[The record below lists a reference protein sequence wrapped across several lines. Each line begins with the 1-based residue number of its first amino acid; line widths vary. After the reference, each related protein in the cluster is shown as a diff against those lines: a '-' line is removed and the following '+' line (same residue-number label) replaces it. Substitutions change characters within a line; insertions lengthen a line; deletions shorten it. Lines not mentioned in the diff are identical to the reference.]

1 MLRKHVVLIIG
12 IVVFGGCATAE
23 PPLKVS
29 PRDVSGAY
37 CAPLFTLPSLPS
49 RLRPFPSE
57 IPSAR
62 SSGSDGP
69 PAPEGLSLESR
80 QIAEIIG
87 VLELVREKRALEAQ
101 GEPVPD
107 AAKHRLVE
115 LRQQL
120 SDRLLMIY
128 FEVSSVVGRVECEAT
143 RATHVASA
151 LDELRDQRAHRYE
164 ITAIIGDALIGIVG
178 GSLTVAAVK
187 ETATGIVD
195 IIGGSFATGFGIAAG
210 FTGGEHEFFHPDN
223 TNLLR
228 ELWEAP
234 QTPTLFPSSAWRF
247 LNWPLSEE
255 AEYRTRRDELIAEWR
270 NDGLIGEPG
279 KQDRRTTLLF
289 STGGTYDID
298 DLRARVQMLEVLKT
312 SLNVMVQYL
321 YLLSQE
327 VLHHQQVAV
336 R

>member
-1 MLRKHVVLIIG
+1 MLQKHAVLIIG
-12 IVVFGGCATAE
+12 IVVLGGCATAE

-37 CAPLFTLPSLPS
+37 CAPLFILPSLPS
-49 RLRPFPSE
+49 RLSPLPSA
-57 IPSAR
+57 IPSAL

-69 PAPEGLSLESR
+69 AAPEGLSSESR
-80 QIAEIIG
+80 QVAEIIG
-87 VLELVREKRALEAQ
+87 VLGLVREMRALEAE
-101 GEPVPD
+101 GEQLRD
-107 AAKHRLVE
+107 EARHRLVE

-120 SDRLLMIY
+120 SDRLMMIY

-195 IIGGSFATGFGIAAG
+195 IIGGSFATGFGLAAG
-210 FTGGEHEFFHPDN
+210 LTGGEHEFFHPDN

-234 QTPTLFPSSAWRF
+234 QAPTLFPGSVWRF
-247 LNWPLSEE
+247 LNWPLNEE
-255 AEYRTRRDELIAEWR
+255 AEYRTRREELIAEWR
-270 NDGLIGEPG
+270 NDGLISEPG
-279 KQDRRTTLLF
+279 KPDPRATLLF
-289 STGGTYDID
+289 GTGGTYDID
-298 DLRARVQMLEVLKT
+298 DLRARAQMLEVLKT

-327 VLHHQQVAV
+327 VLQHQQVAV